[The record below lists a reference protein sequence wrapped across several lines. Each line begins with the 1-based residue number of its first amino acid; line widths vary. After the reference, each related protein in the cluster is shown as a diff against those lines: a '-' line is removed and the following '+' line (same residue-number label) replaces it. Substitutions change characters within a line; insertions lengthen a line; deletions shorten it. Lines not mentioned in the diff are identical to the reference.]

1 MIHNFQKITYLFFV
15 FGIQSAL
22 GQVISQY
29 VETNAGSAPNGVEIW
44 NNSANILDFTAN
56 NLTVSIGHDGAD
68 CAAEFTISEG
78 TLLPNAVLVIGTDT
92 TVDTDDTYQLR
103 TITENNGSMF
113 YSYPFTFD
121 GDDVVT
127 VSYGGEV
134 TDMLGICLTDPGDAW
149 EGNGVSMA
157 NHVIV
162 HREGI
167 YNGTPTGFSDPSS
180 RFYTQSSDPHEVLT
194 NSYNVDASIPY

>member
-1 MIHNFQKITYLFFV
+1 MMHNFQKITYLFFV
-15 FGIQSAL
+15 FGIHSAL

-29 VETNAGSAPNGVEIW
+29 VETNAGSAPNGIEIW
-44 NNSANILDFTAN
+44 NNSANTLDFTAN
-56 NLTVSIGHDGAD
+56 NLTVSIGYDGAD

-113 YSYPFTFD
+113 YSYPFTFN

-134 TDMLGICLTDPGDAW
+134 TDMLGICLTDPGMLGKAMGCLW
-149 EGNGVSMA
+149 
-157 NHVIV
+157 
-162 HREGI
+162 
-167 YNGTPTGFSDPSS
+167 PTK
-180 RFYTQSSDPHEVLT
+180 L
-194 NSYNVDASIPY
+194 